1 MPNAKKPEIKGNM
14 FSLQLNPIICVHFLT
29 VYIRMSNWRERRKK
43 KIKSVPLGIFKRAV
57 RGNRLKFTIRRMSF
71 SVFRLQ
77 NLRCGIMQTHF
88 IDLLKIQVQSIWQD
102 YQSKNTIWLPTPN
115 LLPPLPMS
123 TVFDTVF
130 AAFFQNLQTHMH
142 HMTLL
147 YFLMIHPRD
156 LNFTFLQGCDEQ
168 SICSLTPDLPVILSS
183 LSSGGFFLF
192 LCLALQ
198 EAESKT
204 TKGWLKFSL
213 HRKPSC

>member
-43 KIKSVPLGIFKRAV
+43 KIKSVPLGIFKRVV

-115 LLPPLPMS
+115 LMPPLPMS
-123 TVFDTVF
+123 TVLQP
-130 AAFFQNLQTHMH
+130 FFKTCKHTCTIWHYYTSWWFILEIW
-142 HMTLL
+142 TLH
-147 YFLMIHPRD
+147 FCKDVM
-156 LNFTFLQGCDEQ
+156 
-168 SICSLTPDLPVILSS
+168 
-183 LSSGGFFLF
+183 
-192 LCLALQ
+192 
-198 EAESKT
+198 SKA
-204 TKGWLKFSL
+204 SA
-213 HRKPSC
+213 P